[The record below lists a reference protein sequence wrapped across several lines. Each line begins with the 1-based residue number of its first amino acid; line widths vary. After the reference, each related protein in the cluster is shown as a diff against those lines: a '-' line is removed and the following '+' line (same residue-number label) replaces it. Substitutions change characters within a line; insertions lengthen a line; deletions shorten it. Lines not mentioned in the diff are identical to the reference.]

1 MREAAAII
9 TANGATL
16 AGDRPLPPTPTPTRT
31 RTRARVVDHCG
42 IRQYMNVSDEAVSGG
57 LLLRCVAF
65 LFSGVILALDR
76 MEKGQGDRSAVQEA
90 RREYPQSR
98 RRAPYEYPSQYPHQH
113 PSQYPVSVPSEYP
126 PSTLRV
132 PPRVG

>member
-16 AGDRPLPPTPTPTRT
+16 AGDRPLPPTRTRTRT

-42 IRQYMNVSDEAVSGG
+42 IRQYMNVSDEGVSGG
-57 LLLRCVAF
+57 LCCVAF
-65 LFSGVILALDR
+65 VFSGVILALDR

-90 RREYPQSR
+90 R
-98 RRAPYEYPSQYPHQH
+98 
-113 PSQYPVSVPSEYP
+113 
-126 PSTLRV
+126 STLRV
-132 PPRVG
+132 PLEYPISTPHSTW